1 MHSRISTSLLSSVVV
16 TWFVVTHTHTHTHT
30 NTHNR
35 PIESHNRHNHGA
47 ELMTASWRRG
57 LAASEPADFR
67 VRPSVRLV
75 KRRVAVQMNKCTSEQ
90 HRAAGRESFYH

>member
-1 MHSRISTSLLSSVVV
+1 
-16 TWFVVTHTHTHTHT
+16 
-30 NTHNR
+30 
-35 PIESHNRHNHGA
+35 
-47 ELMTASWRRG
+47 MTASWRRG